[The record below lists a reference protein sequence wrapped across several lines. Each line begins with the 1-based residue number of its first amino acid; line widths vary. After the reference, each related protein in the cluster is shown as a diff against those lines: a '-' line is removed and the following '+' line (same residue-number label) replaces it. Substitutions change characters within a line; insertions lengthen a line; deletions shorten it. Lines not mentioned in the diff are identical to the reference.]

1 MTLLLDYPPR
11 PTTQP
16 EQGEERVV
24 PGPLAGL
31 RILVVGA
38 SSGIGAAVAR
48 RGAEQHARV
57 AAAARRGD
65 ALAALAAPHDQMHPI
80 ELDVRDQGSVRA
92 GVQAAVAALGGLD
105 AVVYAAGTSPL
116 VPMTDAT
123 AEDWRD
129 VLETNVVG
137 CAHVAMAA
145 APHLLDTE
153 GRLVVLSSKAVRQP
167 FADLGLYSTSKVAL
181 DGLLRCLPVEVPG
194 LRVSRVVVG
203 NTHDTDFAVS
213 WDPERF
219 GASLERWATQGVLG
233 STHTMAPDDVA
244 DAILMVVASPVHID
258 DIAVLEHP
266 PTVDLAEDL
275 APGGPR

>member
-1 MTLLLDYPPR
+1 MTLLLDYPPH
-11 PTTQP
+11 PTAQP
-16 EQGEERVV
+16 EQGEEGAV

-48 RGAEQHARV
+48 RGAEQDAHV
-57 AAAARRGD
+57 VVAARRGD
-65 ALAALAAPHDQMHPI
+65 ALAKLAGPHDHVHPMG
-80 ELDVRDQGSVRA
+80 LDVRDQASVRA
-92 GVQAAVAALGGLD
+92 GVQAAVDALGGLD
-105 AVVYAAGTSPL
+105 AVVYTAGTSPL
-116 VPMTDAT
+116 VPMADAT

-129 VLETNVVG
+129 VLDTNVVG

-145 APHLLDTE
+145 APHLLASE

-203 NTHDTDFAVS
+203 NTHDTDFATG
-213 WDPERF
+213 WDPQRF
-219 GASLERWATQGVLG
+219 GASLERWAAQGVLG
-233 STHTMAPDDVA
+233 STRTMAPDEVA

-266 PTVDLAEDL
+266 PTVDPAEDL
-275 APGGPR
+275 PAGGPR